1 MANPYEPQ
9 LASLQEQSRVV
20 KEKLLQSPTA
30 FGGETIPTS
39 QDINSQ
45 AQYNTLQKQILAIR
59 KKSQTEKWYGQQE
72 AKAPADEST
81 EGVKPKGMIMGAL
94 DVIQRPARLIEGA
107 AAHATGGGE
116 GKDVFESMSKNVK
129 SGKTFSDLL
138 KSKNVPYAI
147 SAPLGF
153 ALDIAFDPVNWVTA
167 GTAALIPRI
176 GVGLAKAGPRG
187 AIVAAKSGLLN
198 KATFVEKYT
207 PTPFIKGTE
216 TYKGI
221 TGKMQK
227 AAVESTEEYNKLIGK
242 DIASMVGGY
251 GVPASKLIGAERA
264 AKIGVEAPSAPMLY
278 AGKVL
283 NPSGSQYRASIGDMI
298 EMAADLNP
306 TTKRLFETL
315 NYSNKEWMR
324 LARIKDSLQNSLGIS
339 GTTFNDAVR
348 AWKEGK
354 PIDEY
359 LAKEAEEGQRIIR
372 TTTTPKA
379 TIDWGDTATS
389 MPNDAEIDRV
399 IASLP
404 LSGSRFADPAV
415 AKKYADIIEEGTEA
429 ATDTTGVYKTM
440 DGEENARRISSMSEA
455 IEEAGREV
463 GTQVTMDDITKLVGS
478 GVLDE
483 TGIQWYDKMIKSI
496 SDMKKSIKTKD
507 GQEKVWLNGKL
518 VLEGIQSHTTVFKI
532 MKVAASP
539 ASWMNA
545 VVGNATMLWMMG
557 LNVFDKQ
564 FMGHLN
570 NARKIAMGSK
580 DSSIAVRKFYEN
592 PEVVRIMNEIPGAFF
607 RTTGLLP
614 NKAAEIQFATETLNR
629 MSDAGVSTIGI
640 KAEDFAEEL
649 SKTIRDSVTDLMN
662 SKEMLSA
669 QQKII
674 KTATSISKPGVKGAT
689 EIATE
694 QLKRG
699 LSQTDLGT
707 SWGANELAADNFA
720 MRWFERIKAR
730 AESANATAGDRA
742 LNLLFNRSVSGY
754 DHIDQT
760 YKLATIMHAT
770 ETGLTESELTKVAR
784 FVQMNPEDVTK
795 VIDKGTIRYK
805 ISGEKAIEMA
815 NEALLN
821 YNAMP
826 AMIKMLRSAP
836 LVGNPFASFMYG
848 MLLKTANTAVY
859 NTSVF
864 NKISFGINDFGG
876 TTTPMEKKGLKGQY
890 YSYLDT
896 PAMFRLP
903 WTNKTPMYVNLANV
917 LPYYSFNMFTPS
929 ERKYSDIYPDKLIN
943 LIDNT
948 PFVKDP
954 IGSVIFDYII
964 QPMILK
970 DSIPVGQFNQPL
982 YPYEAGFGTKSL
994 YAGRQLVESIAPGVI
1009 SPLGTLAAPLPDW
1022 VKESLPS
1029 YGMRKFSR
1037 APIGENPQGVPTKE
1051 SPLSRYTRAL
1061 AGYVG
1066 VPLQAPMDL
1075 TYSQRDAEKG
1085 NK

>member
-1 MANPYEPQ
+1 MANPYESQ
-9 LASLQEQSRVV
+9 LTSLQEQSKAAR
-20 KEKLLQSPTA
+20 EKLLQSPTA
-30 FGGETIPTS
+30 FGGETVPTS
-39 QDINSQ
+39 QDIS
-45 AQYNTLQKQILAIR
+45 AQSKYNTLQKQILGVR
-59 KKSQTEKWYGQQE
+59 KKSQTEKWYGPQDT
-72 AKAPADEST
+72 KAPVDEST

-107 AAHATGGGE
+107 VAHAVGEGE
-116 GKDVFESMSKNVK
+116 GKDVWESMSKNQK
-129 SGKTFSDLL
+129 SSKTFSDLL

-153 ALDIAFDPVNWVTA
+153 ALDVAFDPVNWITA

-176 GVGLAKAGPRG
+176 GVGLAKAGPKG
-187 AIVAAKSGLLN
+187 ALLGAKSSLIN

-207 PTPFIKGTE
+207 PTPFIKKTGM
-216 TYKGI
+216 YKGAI
-221 TGKMQK
+221 GKMQK
-227 AAVESTEEYNKLIGK
+227 AGVESTEEYNKLIGK

-348 AWKEGK
+348 AWREGK
-354 PIDEY
+354 PIDEF
-359 LAKEAEEGQRIIR
+359 LARNVEAGKQTPIR
-372 TTTTPKA
+372 KPI
-379 TIDWGDTATS
+379 IDWGDADTS
-389 MPNDAEIDRV
+389 IPNDAAINQA

-404 LSGSRFADPAV
+404 TSGSRFADPAV
-415 AKKYADIIEEGTEA
+415 AKKYADIMEEGAEA
-429 ATDTTGVYKTM
+429 ATDTTGMYKTL
-440 DGEENARRISSMSEA
+440 DGEENARRITSMSEA
-455 IEEAGREV
+455 MEQAGREL
-463 GTQVTMDDITKLVGS
+463 GTQVLPEDIAKLIGS
-478 GVLDE
+478 GALDE
-483 TGIQWYDKMIKSI
+483 TGIQWYDNMIKGI
-496 SDMKKSIKTKD
+496 SEMKKSIKTKD
-507 GQEKVWLNGKL
+507 GQEKVWLNGKV
-518 VLEGIQSHTTVFKI
+518 VLEGLQSHISVFKVA
-532 MKVAASP
+532 KVAANPS
-539 ASWMNA
+539 SWMNA
-545 VVGNATMLWMMG
+545 IVGNATMLWMMG
-557 LNVFDKQ
+557 INVFDKQ
-564 FMGHLN
+564 YLGHLN
-570 NARKIAMGSK
+570 NVRKLTMGSK
-580 DSSIAVRKFYEN
+580 DSSIIMQKLYEN
-592 PEVVRIMNEIPGAFF
+592 PEMVRIMTEDSGTFSRI
-607 RTTGLLP
+607 TGLQP
-614 NKAAEIQFATETLNR
+614 NKAADIKFATEAIQR
-629 MSDAGVSTIGI
+629 MDDAGISTMGI
-640 KAEDFAEEL
+640 KVEDFAEEL
-649 SKTIRDSVTDLMN
+649 RKTIREGVTDLME

-674 KTATSISKPGVKGAT
+674 KTAGGISKPGVKGST

-694 QLKRG
+694 QLKKG
-699 LSQTDLGT
+699 LTQSDLGT
-707 SWGANELAADNFA
+707 SWGANELASENFA
-720 MRWFERIKAR
+720 MKYFDKIK
-730 AESANATAGDRA
+730 DRA
-742 LNLLFNRSVSGY
+742 ASADATLSERAINLVFNKSVAGY
-754 DHIDQT
+754 DHVDQG
-760 YKLATIMHAT
+760 YKLSTIMHLTGTGIT
-770 ETGLTESELTKVAR
+770 EGELTKVAR

-805 ISGEKAIEMA
+805 ISGEKAMEVA
-815 NEALLN
+815 SEAFLN

-864 NKISFGINDFGG
+864 NKVSFAMNDFGG
-876 TTTPMEKKGLKGQY
+876 TTTPQEKKALKGQY

-896 PAMFRLP
+896 PTMFRLP
-903 WTNKTPMYVNLANV
+903 WKDTSPVYLNLANI

-954 IGSVIFDYII
+954 VGSVIFDYII

-994 YAGRQLVESIAPGVI
+994 YAARQLTESIIPGVV
-1009 SPLGTLAAPLPDW
+1009 SPLGMAAAGAPDV
-1022 VKESLPS
+1022 VKEALPG
-1029 YGMRKFSR
+1029 YGLRKFSR
-1037 APIGENPQGVPTKE
+1037 ALIGENPQGISSQE
-1051 SPLSRYTRAL
+1051 SALSKTTRAG
-1061 AGYVG
+1061 AGYFG
-1066 VPLQAPMDL
+1066 IPLQAPMNLKYQDRNN
-1075 TYSQRDAEKG
+1075 QQ
-1085 NK
+1085 